1 MSDTPRT
8 DALEEIDRAEWDK
21 YYKQHTDD
29 SFDEFLVYDIARGF
43 ERELAETQR
52 KLYLAVAERIELTK
66 DNLYLSKQLESIE
79 TTDCVGVAG
88 MTMRQAYK
96 IAALHSLAKRLQNGN
111 SYTAGDI
118 ADTCGELADA
128 MTWEDREVNK

>member
-8 DALEEIDRAEWDK
+8 DALEKIDRDEWGG
-21 YYKQHTDD
+21 HPHSPEE
-29 SFDEFLVYDIARGF
+29 SFDYFLVYDIARGF
-43 ERELAETQR
+43 ERELAEMQR
-52 KLYLAVAERIELTK
+52 RFNSAVAERIELAK
-66 DNLYLSKQLESIE
+66 DNLYLLKELEKNGATSHM
-79 TTDCVGVAG
+79 GVTG

-111 SYTAGDI
+111 SYTADDI

-128 MTWEDREVNK
+128 MTWEDKEVNK